1 MEKQYFVTILA
12 TSAKNKLEGQL
23 YVFAVSYKHT
33 LVSEADI
40 EDMKREYQ
48 RILDGYTGRAR
59 KPQWEPWDRG
69 YAISVRLSESTQ
81 MVLTLVNPKPE
92 PEKKQ

>member
-1 MEKQYFVTILA
+1 MDKKYFVTLTA
-12 TSAKNKLEGQL
+12 TASKNKLEDSL
-23 YVFAVSYKHT
+23 YVFASSYKHT
-33 LVSEADI
+33 LVNEQDI
-40 EDMKREYQ
+40 EDIKLEYQ

-69 YAISVRLSESTQ
+69 HSIYVRLSESTQ

-92 PEKKQ
+92 KKQ

>member
-1 MEKQYFVTILA
+1 MDKQYFVTILA

-23 YVFAVSYKHT
+23 YVFVSSYKHT
-33 LVSEADI
+33 LVRERDI
-40 EDMKREYQ
+40 EEIKREYQ
-48 RILDGYTGRAR
+48 RILDDYTGHAR

-69 YAISVRLSESTQ
+69 EVMSVRLSESTQ
-81 MVLTLVNPKPE
+81 MVLTLVKPK

>member
-1 MEKQYFVTILA
+1 MDKQYFVTILA

-23 YVFAVSYKHT
+23 YVFAASYKHT

-40 EDMKREYQ
+40 EEIKREYQ
-48 RILDGYTGRAR
+48 RILDDYTGRAR

-69 YAISVRLSESTQ
+69 HSIYVRLSESTQ